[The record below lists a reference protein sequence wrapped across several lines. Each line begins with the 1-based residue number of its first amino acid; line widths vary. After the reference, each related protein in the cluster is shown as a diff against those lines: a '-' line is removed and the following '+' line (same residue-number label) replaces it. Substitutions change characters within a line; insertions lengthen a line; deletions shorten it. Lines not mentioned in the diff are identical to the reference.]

1 MKPFDLRFFM
11 QTIAIGFFVVYVE
24 YNINYIYDKE
34 NFIAQATQPTFVPAL
49 ILRILF
55 MVILAVVIEQ
65 LFSCLRKG
73 IENE

>member
-11 QTIAIGFFVVYVE
+11 QTIAICFFVVYVE

-34 NFIAQATQPTFVPAL
+34 SFIAQATQPTFVPAL

-55 MVILAVVIEQ
+55 MISLAVVIEQ
-65 LFSCLRKG
+65 LFSRLRKG